1 MTIPEDYPLLST
13 GDMARRGTGGAP
25 LPLLFLIGDTGG
37 GHRSAAQAVAQ
48 ALGRAYPDASRPSF
62 TTRCAARVLR

>member
-1 MTIPEDYPLLST
+1 MLST
-13 GDMARRGTGGAP
+13 GDSAGHSPDEAP

-48 ALGRAYPDASRPSF
+48 ALDRTYPGASRPSF
-62 TTRCAARVLR
+62 TTRCAARVLP